1 MVNKVPQDLAPRTIL
16 LTSSLIILFLI
27 HLAPANDKLLCLSW
41 KHQAFFH
48 VGTFVLAVLSA
59 QHVLLHGS
67 LYHFI
72 HIFDQIQYGLTG
84 SFYLKQRPIIFC
96 SHPSQEL
103 PYLILYLFAYC
114 LSSPLKYNLH
124 EGRNFVLFSFVS
136 SEFRSEPVSW

>member
-16 LTSSLIILFLI
+16 STSSLIILFII
-27 HLAPANDKLLCLSW
+27 HLAPANKLLFLPW
-41 KHQAFFH
+41 KHQAFSH

-84 SFYLKQRPIIFC
+84 SFYLKQHPIIFC
-96 SHPSQEL
+96 SYLSQQL
-103 PYLILYLFAYC
+103 PYLTLYLFAYC

-136 SEFRSEPVSW
+136 SESRSEPGSW